1 LLKSEKK
8 SLIRFLLIYLGSTF
22 LLFSLALWIFY
33 QHQKHQLIDQQRNTL
48 KYEAQQIKTQLHK
61 LHESSD
67 PKLFYPV
74 HPPFVSSIY
83 DVDKHYIFGD
93 LKGVHLMNESSYMQ
107 DETQLYYLD
116 KVEPYFLGAA
126 FLLVSKTLDM
136 KPIVKLQETMVW
148 FMLGAGV
155 FFGLLGYFLGKLFV
169 APMRDSIKQMNRF
182 IQDTTHELNT
192 PISTILTN
200 IEMLET
206 FGKCEQ
212 SNELRRIEIASKT
225 LSRIY
230 DDLTYLN
237 LNHHYHR
244 CIECVD
250 VSGAIRE
257 RLVFFSSM
265 IEAKGLILR
274 LDIDPGVVLEM
285 DRNDLVRLADN
296 LISNAIKYNKTKS
309 LLHVSLTK
317 EYFRV
322 ADEGIG
328 IKEKDMENILHRFRR
343 ANDSEGGFG
352 IGLDIVNQVVNSYQ
366 FVLSIKSKVQKGTE
380 VEVRWA
386 N

>member
-1 LLKSEKK
+1 MLKSEKK

-83 DVDKHYIFGD
+83 DVDKNYIFGD

-244 CIECVD
+244 RIECVD

-380 VEVRWA
+380 VEVRWEK
-386 N
+386 